1 MSAKNKLDNYQLI
14 KSGYVNDTCYINLL
28 PTHQCQNRC
37 WYCYA
42 KDHFNDPTMF
52 TDEHFN
58 KLLNFIDIQNKKL
71 VDFHFIGG
79 EPTLHPRLK
88 NWIRILLDKYGDNID
103 IHMTTNMMLPMSY
116 WKNFL
121 LYRPY
126 GTITSSFHSDWADP
140 DEWFKKAL
148 YLEKQNT
155 LETVMLL
162 TQLDN
167 FDLIKRVYEKYQPHL
182 HDLRILPINQ
192 IEDTEEYKRFIEETG
207 FYEHSEHEDAL
218 MDVKTREDIQVL
230 LKDGTRDDE
239 NYSNYN
245 NFSGMLCNSGFTVF
259 ANGDLYYCFRD
270 RQPIQNLSDEL
281 KPINK
286 WHICNSNYCNC
297 EFEFQ
302 KCSISHFVKNIKDGI
317 SRF

>member
-1 MSAKNKLDNYQLI
+1 MSRNKKLDNYQLI
-14 KSGYVNDTCYINLL
+14 DRDYVDNTCYINLL
-28 PTHQCQNRC
+28 PTHMCQNRC

-42 KDHFNDPTMF
+42 KDKINDPTMF
-52 TDEHFN
+52 TDDNFN
-58 KLLNFIDIQNKKL
+58 RLLEFIDIQDKDM

-79 EPTLHPRLK
+79 EPTQHPKLK
-88 NWIRILLDKYGDNID
+88 DWMRVLLDRYDGHID
-103 IHMTTNMMLPMSY
+103 IHMTTNMMKPMDY
-116 WKNFL
+116 WKDFI
-121 LYRPY
+121 LYRPH

-140 DEWFKKAL
+140 EEWFDKAL
-148 YLEKQNT
+148 YLEERGT

-167 FDLIKRVYEKYQPHL
+167 FDLIKRLYEKYNPYL

-192 IEDTEEYKRFIEETG
+192 IVDSKEYKQFMIETG
-207 FYEHSEHEDAL
+207 FHEHSEHEDA
-218 MDVKTREDIQVL
+218 MIDTKTRGDIQVL

-239 NYSNYN
+239 NYANYN
-245 NFSGMLCNSGFTVF
+245 NFAGMLCNSGFTVF

-270 RQPIQNLSDEL
+270 RQPIQNLSDDL
-281 KPINK
+281 KIIPK
-286 WHICNSNYCNC
+286 WHICNSRFCNC

-302 KCSISHFVKNIKDGI
+302 KCSVSYFAKHMNGEV

>member
-1 MSAKNKLDNYQLI
+1 MVKNKLDNYQLI
-14 KSGYVNDTCYINLL
+14 RSDYVGDTCYINLL

-42 KDHFNDPTMF
+42 KDNFNDTTMF
-52 TDEHFN
+52 TEEHFQR
-58 KLLNFIDIQNKKL
+58 LLKFIDKQGKKL

-88 NWIRILLDKYGDNID
+88 NWMRVLLDKYGERID

-116 WKNFL
+116 WKDFM

-126 GTITSSFHSDWADP
+126 GTITASFHSDWADP
-140 DEWFKKAL
+140 DEWFEKAL
-148 YLEKQNT
+148 YLEKSNT

-162 TQLDN
+162 TQPSN
-167 FDLIKRVYEKYQPHL
+167 FDLIKKLYNKYSPHL
-182 HDLRILPINQ
+182 HDLRILPISQ
-192 IEDTEEYKRFIEETG
+192 IEDSKEYKDFIEETG
-207 FYEHSEHEDAL
+207 FVEHSEYEDAM

-239 NYSNYN
+239 NYADYSN
-245 NFSGMLCNSGFTVF
+245 FAGMLCNSGFTVF

-281 KPINK
+281 KPIQK

-302 KCSISHFVKNIKDGI
+302 KCSLSYFSKHMKDGI